1 MEKGDMK
8 NDDNLWILFLGLAFI
23 VLGIILH
30 NTDKLV
36 NTKSN
41 SVDCV
46 SCHPAVHDNKLGAI
60 E

>member
-1 MEKGDMK
+1 MK